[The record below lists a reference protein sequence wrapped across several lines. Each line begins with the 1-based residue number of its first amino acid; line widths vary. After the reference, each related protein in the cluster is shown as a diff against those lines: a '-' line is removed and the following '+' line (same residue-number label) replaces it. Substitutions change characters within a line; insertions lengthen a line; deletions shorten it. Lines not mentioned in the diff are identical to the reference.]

1 MPQCVPSGWLALELD
16 HGTVDPVRLSDAEL
30 IDTVVGFERVA
41 AWAGAR
47 LSSST
52 PMARSPAPLPPGT
65 PTPAGPTTTAP
76 IPSRNR
82 PLATAELALGTIR
95 SIPTPLPSDPQAA

>member
-1 MPQCVPSGWLALELD
+1 MSQCVPSGWLALELD

-47 LSSST
+47 QAALLAEF
-52 PMARSPAPLPPGT
+52 ARRRSADYSQ
-65 PTPAGPTTTAP
+65 P
-76 IPSRNR
+76 IRSDAPSRGER
-82 PLATAELALGTIR
+82 RAG
-95 SIPTPLPSDPQAA
+95 